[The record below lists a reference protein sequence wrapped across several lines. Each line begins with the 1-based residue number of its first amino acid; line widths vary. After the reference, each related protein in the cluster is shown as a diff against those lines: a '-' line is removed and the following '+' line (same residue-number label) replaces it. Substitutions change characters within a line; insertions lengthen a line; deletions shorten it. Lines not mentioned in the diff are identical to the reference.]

1 MYVML
6 KAPFLAYAIATDPIE
21 PRYKYIY
28 IYIYNCMKYDIYSP
42 VEGALTMT

>member
-6 KAPFLAYAIATDPIE
+6 KAPFLAYAIAMDPIE

-28 IYIYNCMKYDIYSP
+28 IYNCMRYDIYSP